1 VLFFNITTQVNI
13 NHYKSEVKM
22 VKFSAGLMR
31 VTSTGDCCDK
41 ENL

>member
-1 VLFFNITTQVNI
+1 
-13 NHYKSEVKM
+13 M